1 MSERKGSKSAPPSIR
16 NRYVPCG
23 RDGAR
28 VGIYII
34 TFHDC
39 PHCMELL
46 SSRRFKLYT
55 DFVTRL
61 YRSAVVRLIIQS
73 KSYGLQQYEY
83 IVDEF
88 DRCIANYALWLARR
102 QGFGFINAETR
113 EFWLQS
119 NAMSPIILLV
129 PPEPKRPIILPLE
142 MTQYLLA
149 SKPGKKE
156 WEYAM
161 KYAVSYITGKIYTP
175 PPEIRRRRAREV
187 TAGAEAEA

>member
-1 MSERKGSKSAPPSIR
+1 VSERKGSKSAPPSIR